1 MIIRREIKVL
11 LTLLIPVLMS
21 CNGSQDKNILVY
33 TDTLLVEDP
42 KQALSILD
50 SLDNAGTLNEKKR
63 MHLVWNRAMAHQALG
78 MSLAEDD
85 QLTEAIAYYRAQ
97 KEKLADSY
105 LLEASYL
112 SWMDKSEDAIRA
124 IDKGMPVEQV
134 QRLLGHARVEFEEHD
149 VGVHIGADLQGPWR
163 HLAQVRRVIVDV

>member
-1 MIIRREIKVL
+1 
-11 LTLLIPVLMS
+11 MS
-21 CNGSQDKNILVY
+21 CNGSQDKNILIY

-50 SLDNAGTLNEKKR
+50 SLDNAGTLNDKNR

-112 SWMDKSEDAIRA
+112 SWMDKPGDAIRT
-124 IDKGMPVEQV
+124 IDKGMTE
-134 QRLLGHARVEFEEHD
+134 
-149 VGVHIGADLQGPWR
+149 IADSTK
-163 HLAQVRRVIVDV
+163 LAQLLEAKVRICERQRNYNQAVEILKELLK

>member
-21 CNGSQDKNILVY
+21 CNGSQDKNILIY

-50 SLDNAGTLNEKKR
+50 SLDNAGTLNEKNR

-112 SWMDKSEDAIRA
+112 SWMDKPGDAIRT
-124 IDKGMPVEQV
+124 IDKGMTEIAAPTK
-134 QRLLGHARVEFEEHD
+134 
-149 VGVHIGADLQGPWR
+149 I
-163 HLAQVRRVIVDV
+163 AQLPEAKDRISERERNYNQPTQIPRQL